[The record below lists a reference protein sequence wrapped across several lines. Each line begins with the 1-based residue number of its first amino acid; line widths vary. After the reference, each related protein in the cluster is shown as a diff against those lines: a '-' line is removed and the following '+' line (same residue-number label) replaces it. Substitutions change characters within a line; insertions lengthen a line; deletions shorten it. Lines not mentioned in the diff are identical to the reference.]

1 LTAGRAVCSGEAP
14 MGAVGSLIARPQP
27 LAIEPARAA

>member
-1 LTAGRAVCSGEAP
+1 MWSREAP
-14 MGAVGSLIARPQP
+14 MGALGSRIARPQP